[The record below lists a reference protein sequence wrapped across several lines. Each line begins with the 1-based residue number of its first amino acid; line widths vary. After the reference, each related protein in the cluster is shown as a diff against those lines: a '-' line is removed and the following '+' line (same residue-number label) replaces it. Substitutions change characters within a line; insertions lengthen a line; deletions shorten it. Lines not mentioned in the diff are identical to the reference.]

1 MEKVKIQ
8 GMTCQHCVMS
18 VTKAL
23 SSIPGLT
30 NLRVNLV
37 KEEATFENPQSVS
50 PEKIR
55 KAVEEAGYKVAE

>member
-23 SSIPGLT
+23 NSIPGLK
-30 NLRVNLV
+30 NLRIDLV
-37 KEEATFENPQSVS
+37 QGEATFENPQNVA

-55 KAVEEAGYKVAE
+55 KAVEDAGYKVVQ

>member
-23 SSIPGLT
+23 NSIPGLK
-30 NLRVNLV
+30 NLRIDLV
-37 KEEATFENPQSVS
+37 QGEATFENPQNVA

-55 KAVEEAGYKVAE
+55 KAVEDAGYKVVE